1 MKAKDQ
7 PFLIFLHIQKTG
19 GITLQRILRRK
30 IGSPLI
36 KRAANLITNRNQ
48 PSGVIET
55 LRSKK
60 ISDRYMIGHFCYGI
74 HRYLPQPYTYMTFLR
89 EPVSRI
95 ISLYEYSRTNP
106 TAYYHKYAKNKTLEE
121 FALQTP
127 LMELDNG
134 QVRFL
139 AGDENDFFINR
150 TPYGQ
155 CTDELLELAKNH
167 IEQNFSFVGLTEYFD
182 QSVLLLSQVMSWNS
196 CFYLRRNTSK
206 AGAKQLISGEL
217 KAKIA
222 EQNSLDCQ
230 LYEYS
235 KNIFFQKLEK
245 HNIDRKKVENF
256 RLNNK
261 RFNNCISPFY
271 NFYDFSKARLRGE
284 LGRP

>member
-1 MKAKDQ
+1 MKTKNQ
-7 PFLIFLHIQKTG
+7 PFIIFLHIQKTG

-36 KRAANLITNRNQ
+36 KRATNLISNRNQ
-48 PSGVIET
+48 SSEVIEM
-55 LRSKK
+55 LRSKRAT
-60 ISDRYMIGHFCYGI
+60 DRYIIGHFCYGI

-95 ISLYEYSRTNP
+95 ISLYDYSRTNP
-106 TAYYHKYAKNKTLEE
+106 TAYYHKYARNQTLEE

-139 AGDENDFFINR
+139 AGDENDYFINR

-155 CTDELLELAKNH
+155 CNEELLELAKSH
-167 IEQNFSFVGLTEYFD
+167 IDQNFSFVGLTEYFD
-182 QSVLLLSQVMSWNS
+182 QSALLLSKVMLWNS
-196 CFYLRRNTSK
+196 CFYLRRNTTK
-206 AGAKQLISGEL
+206 TGTKQLVSDKL

-235 KNIFFQKLEK
+235 KNILFQQLEK
-245 HNIDRKKVENF
+245 HKIDQKKVEKF
-256 RLNNK
+256 QSNNK
-261 RFNNCISPFY
+261 HFNNYISPFY
-271 NFYDFSKARLRGE
+271 NFYDLSKAWLKGE
-284 LGRP
+284 SGRP